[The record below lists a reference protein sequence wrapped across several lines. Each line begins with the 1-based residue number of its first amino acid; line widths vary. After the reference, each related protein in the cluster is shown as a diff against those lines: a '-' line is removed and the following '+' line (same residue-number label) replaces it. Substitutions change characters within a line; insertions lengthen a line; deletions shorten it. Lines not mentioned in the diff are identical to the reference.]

1 MPRHCRLVHRQALL
15 GYVLQSGSYFH
26 VLSTQ
31 TACRWS
37 LSQPTYIIFLVLYL
51 LFFHRQMSRSQCQRL
66 DGADLYNPEYPDK
79 LEFVHKLLTTGNL
92 MKNLI

>member
-1 MPRHCRLVHRQALL
+1 MYMLQQINTMFFYHRSDCTKIISIIINNKHRHCRLVHRQAIL

-37 LSQPTYIIFLVLYL
+37 LSQPTYILFLVFLYI
-51 LFFHRQMSRSQCQRL
+51 FFIGKCREISAK
-66 DGADLYNPEYPDK
+66 D
-79 LEFVHKLLTTGNL
+79 
-92 MKNLI
+92 